1 MAARDETAA
10 FRGADQDC
18 LVAASLACPLCLSGH
33 VRWRLTVSED
43 YDSHVDCACEECGH
57 ERTVF
62 LAQEQALRLALH
74 ERRPLDPTPRPQP
87 ELVAL

>member
-1 MAARDETAA
+1 MDPHDETAF

-18 LVAASLACPLCLSGH
+18 LVAAALACPMCLSGE
-33 VRWRLTVSED
+33 VSWELV
-43 YDSHVDCACEECGH
+43 DSAYEPYVDCSCRTCGH

-62 LAQEQALRLALH
+62 LAPEQALRLAMH
-74 ERRPLDPTPRPQP
+74 VDRPLDPTPRPEP

>member
-1 MAARDETAA
+1 MDAHDETAC

-18 LVAASLACPLCLSGH
+18 LVMAALACPMCLSGE
-33 VRWRLTVSED
+33 VEWELVDSE
-43 YDSHVDCACEECGH
+43 YEPYVDCECLTCGH

-62 LAQEQALRLALH
+62 LVAEQALRLAMH
-74 ERRPLDPTPRPQP
+74 VDRPLDPTPRPEP